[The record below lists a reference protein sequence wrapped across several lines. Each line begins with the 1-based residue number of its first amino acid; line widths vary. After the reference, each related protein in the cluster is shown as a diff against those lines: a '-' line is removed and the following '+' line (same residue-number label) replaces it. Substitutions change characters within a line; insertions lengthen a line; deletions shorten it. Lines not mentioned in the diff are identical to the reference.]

1 MKNILDTSQLISSTC
16 VVLDNTTGNDYSPEE
31 VEAQLKAVA
40 GWQLKNG
47 FIERQYGFKDY
58 HGTLAFVN
66 TLATMIHAQDHHPEL
81 IVTYNK
87 CLVRFNTH
95 SVNGISVNDFICAAK
110 TDTLYTTSTTVHTL

>member
-1 MKNILDTSQLISSTC
+1 MRKILDSSQLTSATC
-16 VVLDNTTGNDYSPEE
+16 VVLDNTTGNAYSAEE
-31 VEAQLKAVA
+31 IEAQLLVVA
-40 GWQLKNG
+40 GWQLKDG
-47 FIERQYGFKDY
+47 FIEHQYSFKDY

-87 CLVRFNTH
+87 CLVKFNTH

-110 TDTLYTTSTTVHTL
+110 ADSLYTTSTTEHAL